1 MAYFIFLI
9 VNIILF
15 LRPPEIMP
23 ELEKVPLYFYAIL
36 ACLIASVPKL
46 LGLAVVPSSPLR
58 HPVTLC
64 VLTLGIFV
72 ILSHMVQSDVGRM
85 AEESFEFFKIL
96 VYFILFIA
104 LVDTPGKLR
113 GLLTCILVCGV
124 VTATLTLLE
133 YHDVIEIYNLELLLD
148 SHPDPETGV
157 LVFFKRLMATGILHD
172 PNEYCVYLGMLAI
185 FALYKLTD
193 PAGSVFR
200 FIWVVPLG
208 MFLYGMYL
216 SKSRGGLL
224 AFVVGL
230 AVYAIYAYGAK
241 RALRYALVIVPL
253 LMVGYAGRQTSIS
266 LSQGTGRARV
276 ELWSD
281 WMMEFRGNPVF
292 GVGPKVVEQ
301 KALPKEM
308 VWDRKQVAHNSF
320 LQGFADLGFFGG
332 MIFLG
337 AFFFA
342 FRTLAQYG
350 FGAAT
355 ITDAR
360 QARLHPFLL
369 GAVAAYVMGMMTLS
383 LCYVLPTYLVLA
395 LPVVYWRVTPTRV
408 PVPVVS
414 INGAALRQLAFA
426 SVGFLAFVYVIIRV
440 IRV

>member
-1 MAYFIFLI
+1 
-9 VNIILF
+9 
-15 LRPPEIMP
+15 
-23 ELEKVPLYFYAIL
+23 
-36 ACLIASVPKL
+36 
-46 LGLAVVPSSPLR
+46 
-58 HPVTLC
+58 
-64 VLTLGIFV
+64 
-72 ILSHMVQSDVGRM
+72 
-85 AEESFEFFKIL
+85 
-96 VYFILFIA
+96 
-104 LVDTPGKLR
+104 
-113 GLLTCILVCGV
+113 
-124 VTATLTLLE
+124 
-133 YHDVIEIYNLELLLD
+133 
-148 SHPDPETGV
+148 
-157 LVFFKRLMATGILHD
+157 
-172 PNEYCVYLGMLAI
+172 
-185 FALYKLTD
+185 
-193 PAGSVFR
+193 
-200 FIWVVPLG
+200 